1 MCTLSWLPVPGGYSL
16 FFNRD
21 ESPLRGPE
29 VPAAVHQWGDVTL
42 VAPLDSD
49 QGGTWI
55 AANEFAVTIA
65 VLNRYGPEMVRTTA
79 LRSRGQLVRSL
90 ATTPSPDLVSHRLA
104 ATTLT
109 DYQPFTLATT
119 APDSPV
125 SLLAWNGE
133 SLEERAV
140 KLPGL
145 VATSSGFSSETEAA
159 RHATL
164 SQIQAGGPITPDVL
178 EAFHRSHLP
187 VRGPL
192 SPCMHRDV
200 AETRSFC
207 RVDVTSDSVEI
218 HHVLGP
224 PCVTTE
230 IAGSSIARRSEPS
243 PLSR

>member
-1 MCTLSWLPVPGGYSL
+1 MCTLSWLPVHGGYGL

-21 ESPLRGPE
+21 ESRLRGPE
-29 VPAAVHQWGDVTL
+29 VPAGVHRWDSVAL

-55 AANEFAVTIA
+55 AANEFGVTVA
-65 VLNRYGPEMVRTTA
+65 VLNRYGPEMVRTVAQT
-79 LRSRGQLVRSL
+79 SRGQLVRSL
-90 ATTPSPDLVSHRLA
+90 ATSPSPELVRRRLRSSM
-104 ATTLT
+104 LSE
-109 DYQPFTLATT
+109 YQPFTIATT

-125 SLLAWNGE
+125 YLLAWDGQ
-133 SLEERAV
+133 SLDDRSVE
-140 KLPGL
+140 LPGL
-145 VATSSGFSSETEAA
+145 VAISSGFSPEAEAA
-159 RHATL
+159 RRAAL
-164 SQIQAGGPITPDVL
+164 SQIQAGGALTTEVL

-192 SPCMHRDV
+192 SPCMHRPE

-207 RVDVTSDSVEI
+207 RVDVTHDAVEI
-218 HHVLGP
+218 RHVLGP

-230 IAGSSIARRSEPS
+230 FVRSSVARSREPS